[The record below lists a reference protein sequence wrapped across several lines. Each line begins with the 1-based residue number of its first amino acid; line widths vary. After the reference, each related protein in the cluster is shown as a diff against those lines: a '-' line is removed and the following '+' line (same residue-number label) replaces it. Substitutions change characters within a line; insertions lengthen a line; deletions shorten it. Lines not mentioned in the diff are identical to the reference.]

1 MIDRVYIP
9 EHFMSSHDV
18 GAQIRGA
25 KLNLQTAHVGN
36 LINAQKEYQGGV
48 YER

>member
-1 MIDRVYIP
+1 
-9 EHFMSSHDV
+9 MSSHDV
-18 GAQIRGA
+18 GAQIREA

-36 LINAQKEYQGGV
+36 LINTHNEYQGGV